1 MGNIVLSPRSQKF
14 VISKCC
20 LELGVL
26 TGTPSLELKVSV
38 KNSKSLEFHL
48 KLQVQDDTRRSQI
61 SENVGSVYIVL
72 FISQSFFLCSHL
84 SFLFHLFS
92 VCHSFLFSFS
102 VWFFFHSNDYCLN
115 FSLSNSLSYIIFLFI
130 SVFLLTPIP
139 WWVWQKWLYTFSSSC
154 IWYYFKIYFPE
165 KPENFGNCYHDY
177 WFYKKNMFCLYK
189 CTYQAQISNF

>member
-1 MGNIVLSPRSQKF
+1 MASQPSQF
-14 VISKCC
+14 FQAILPSHPTPN
-20 LELGVL
+20 LPLL
-26 TGTPSLELKVSV
+26 TGSDRFFCWGISRSV
-38 KNSKSLEFHL
+38 L

-115 FSLSNSLSYIIFLFI
+115 FSLANSLSYIIYLFI

-139 WWVWQKWLYTFSSSC
+139 
-154 IWYYFKIYFPE
+154 
-165 KPENFGNCYHDY
+165 
-177 WFYKKNMFCLYK
+177 
-189 CTYQAQISNF
+189 